1 MRCWRG
7 TEVDLRHLTCN
18 IGRWNLSELILIL
31 SIFHNSFLKSD
42 SLISLVMDN
51 SQWNNSD
58 ISFYNQ
64 ILFNPSDKLHGSWK
78 KGTSNAWSVDLDLE
92 SCCAHTY
99 VHSQTKH
106 TYEYLPPRK
115 CILKTWLR
123 TWLLWD
129 SKWYSSYHFL
139 F

>member
-1 MRCWRG
+1 MRWWR

-18 IGRWNLSELILIL
+18 IGRWNPSELILIL

-64 ILFNPSDKLHGSWK
+64 ILFNPSDILHSSWK
-78 KGTSNAWSVDLDLE
+78 KGYLKCMKCWPGFSVWL
-92 SCCAHTY
+92 CTHI

-123 TWLLWD
+123 TLLLWY